1 MSRVQRSASA
11 PRVAP
16 PAAAPAPPAAPA
28 PAAAPAMAAP
38 ESSLFDTGAG
48 SPSLSEV
55 QTRNLV
61 LDQTLTATELNL
73 GKTVSLSSNLAEVF
87 ADGVDG
93 VSPANTKVVITG
105 IELQNVYSD
114 VPKRVSV
121 SANLFDNEQQK
132 AGLVNEAGWL
142 YAQQSSELAAEAAE
156 HVSFSGDGSY
166 VNLCSLLPFE
176 QARHTSCAIY
186 TPTNSSLN
194 QRHLQDYG
202 AISTKAQLWSGIVPV
217 TDKTYYVPAESVV
230 CKVSPP
236 PQ

>member
-1 MSRVQRSASA
+1 M
-11 PRVAP
+11 
-16 PAAAPAPPAAPA
+16 
-28 PAAAPAMAAP
+28 
-38 ESSLFDTGAG
+38 
-48 SPSLSEV
+48 
-55 QTRNLV
+55 
-61 LDQTLTATELNL
+61 
-73 GKTVSLSSNLAEVF
+73 F